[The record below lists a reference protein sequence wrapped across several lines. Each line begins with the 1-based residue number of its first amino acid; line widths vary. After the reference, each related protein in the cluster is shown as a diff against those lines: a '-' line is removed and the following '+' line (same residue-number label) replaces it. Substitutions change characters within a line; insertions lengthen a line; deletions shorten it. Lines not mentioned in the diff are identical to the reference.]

1 VARASCRS
9 ECQPPHA
16 GAPVRLA
23 EPRLQRKAQARQ
35 AHRESLISS
44 RRHRSAPRH
53 RECHPSAN
61 RPRATP
67 CPTAAPLKPPGR
79 ALVLDTAMKCALC
92 QRPVFSLWPLTR
104 TVGGERSNLMPK
116 TRAQRTWLIG
126 ACLGKVDVVLIIGLS
141 TPHGQPAHALIHRLR
156 YYSEEPPRGDLA
168 KLIQLF
174 GRDRSLRVAHPNGKR
189 YGQADLVAGHPFL

>member
-1 VARASCRS
+1 
-9 ECQPPHA
+9 
-16 GAPVRLA
+16 
-23 EPRLQRKAQARQ
+23 
-35 AHRESLISS
+35 
-44 RRHRSAPRH
+44 
-53 RECHPSAN
+53 
-61 RPRATP
+61 
-67 CPTAAPLKPPGR
+67 
-79 ALVLDTAMKCALC
+79 
-92 QRPVFSLWPLTR
+92 
-104 TVGGERSNLMPK
+104 MPK

-189 YGQADLVAGHPFL
+189 YGQADLVAGHPFLLSAHRVRAVVINPEYREPLRRAPRKDLPFDKAVEQVKSSPSPYGINREEPMI